1 LFQQPRPTPVSETQT
16 LRQMIELLYQSAGTA
31 IVLTFVAVTVVTFLI
46 STEVTNTFKY
56 DLWAA
61 MVVTLAIRSFDLVY
75 WSLNVRDTEFDPKLT
90 YYRFAFGVVLTA
102 AVWSSFVVLLYD
114 DFDILSLSACMI
126 VTCAMTT
133 GASSILA
140 PSRKLSIA
148 YCSILLLPFC
158 IIALQDSRMHYFSLG
173 AIGIAYWF
181 ALISL
186 ASKSNK
192 FVKETILLK
201 NENKQLRHLAK
212 KAEEEANSIKEDLQR
227 SNEALDHANASLE
240 IEVNKR
246 TDDIHRL
253 SNRDPLTGLMNRN
266 GFMRLLNKQI
276 TASKRMNNRFAIL
289 FIDLDG
295 FKQVNDSLGHQIGDK
310 VLEEVARR
318 LARYSEEDNLARWG
332 GDEFVMLLPYANED
346 TAMAVANATRSS
358 IALPIDVESYN
369 ISLDATIGISLF
381 PDHASDAQGMIQ
393 LADLTMYEQKKR
405 KPGSFAVYNQSYYDA
420 LQEELMLRD
429 GLRNAI
435 TNNEFSLCYQP
446 IIEADGK
453 ALWSVEALLRW
464 NFNGKPVSPAV
475 FIPLA
480 EKSGLINDIGSWV
493 LHRACIDAAQWQFT
507 QASVSVNV
515 SVIQLMD
522 DGFIST
528 LDKVLL
534 SSGLPPERLHI
545 EITESVFADNQKKVL
560 AQINA
565 VKQRN
570 IQISIDDFGTG
581 FSSLSQLQSL
591 SFDHIKIDRA
601 FVQNLEEGSDTIIR
615 ATVFIAKEF
624 RSKTVAEGIETHAH
638 AERLKSMGVD
648 CLQGYLFA
656 KPMANGKLSDWYTQ
670 FSKSAKAP

>member
-1 LFQQPRPTPVSETQT
+1 MSQQSRPAPISETQT

-31 IVLTFVAVTVVTFLI
+31 IVLTFVAVSVVTFLI
-46 STEVTNTFKY
+46 STEVTNTLKY

-75 WSLNVRDTEFDPKLT
+75 WAFTVRDTDFEPSLT
-90 YYRFAFGVVLTA
+90 YYRYAAGVVLTA
-102 AVWSSFVVLLYD
+102 VVWSAYVVLLYD
-114 DFDILSLSACMI
+114 DFDILSLSACII

-140 PSRKLSIA
+140 PSRKLSIT
-148 YCSILLLPFC
+148 YCTLVLLPFC
-158 IIALQDSRMHYFSLG
+158 VIALQDSRMHYFSLG
-173 AIGIAYWF
+173 AIGLAYWF

-186 ASKSNK
+186 ALKSNRFVNETIVLRNENQQLK
-192 FVKETILLK
+192 ELAKHAHEEASSVKE
-201 NENKQLRHLAK
+201 E
-212 KAEEEANSIKEDLQR
+212 LQR

-276 TASKRMNNRFAIL
+276 TASKRMNNKFAIL
-289 FIDLDG
+289 FVDLDG
-295 FKQVNDSLGHQIGDK
+295 FKQVNDSLGHQVGDR
-310 VLEEVARR
+310 VLEEVASR

-332 GDEFVMLLPYANED
+332 GDEFVMLLPYANDD

-358 IALPIDVESYN
+358 IALSIDVESYN

-381 PDHASDAQGMIQ
+381 PDHADDAQGMIQ

-405 KPGSFAVYNQSYYDA
+405 KPGSYAVYSQEYYDA

-435 TNNEFSLCYQP
+435 ANNELSLCYQP
-446 IIEADGK
+446 IIEAEGD
-453 ALWSVEALLRW
+453 AIWSVEALLRW
-464 NFNGKPVSPAV
+464 NFDGKPVSPAV

-480 EKSGLINDIGSWV
+480 EKSGLISDIGNWV

-507 QASVSVNV
+507 RASVSVNV

-522 DGFIST
+522 DSFISS

-534 SSGLPPERLHI
+534 SSGLAPERLHI
-545 EITESVFADNQKKVL
+545 EITESVFADNQEKVL

-624 RSKTVAEGIETHAH
+624 RCKTVAEGIETQAH

-656 KPMANGKLSDWYTQ
+656 KPMTNNALPEWCKQ
-670 FSKSAKAP
+670 FAKRTKN